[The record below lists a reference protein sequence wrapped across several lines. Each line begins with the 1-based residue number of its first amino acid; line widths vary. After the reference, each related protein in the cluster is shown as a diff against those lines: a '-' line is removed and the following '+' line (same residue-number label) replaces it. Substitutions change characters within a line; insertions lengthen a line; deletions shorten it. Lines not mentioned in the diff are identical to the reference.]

1 MNRLVIQLPALNEAA
16 SIEAVLK
23 SLPATLAGVDE
34 IRTVVVDDGSTDATG
49 RIAAAC
55 GADVVRHA
63 KPRGVGAAFRSGIR
77 RAIELGADVLVT
89 IDADGQ
95 FSTEDIRKLIA
106 PILADEAD
114 FVTGSRF
121 KDPAFEPEMPG
132 LKRWGNDVI
141 ARWISRMTGQD
152 FHDVSC
158 GFRAYSKDAFLRL
171 NLLGDFTYTH
181 EVFLSLAY
189 AGLRIQEVPIRVI
202 GVRKHGQSRVASNLW
217 KYAWRA
223 AGIILGT
230 YRDYRPLRFFGII
243 ALVMALMGI
252 VALSFLMVH
261 WLQTGAFFPY
271 KAVGF
276 AGGAFCGAALL
287 VYLIGL
293 VAEMQVRLRNG
304 LEDVLFRVRR
314 LDQHSRRQDSGR

>member
-23 SLPATLAGVDE
+23 SLPTSLAGVDD
-34 IRTVVVDDGSTDATG
+34 IRMIVVDDGSTDGTG
-49 RIAAAC
+49 QIAASC
-55 GADVVRHA
+55 GAHVIRHA

-77 RAIELGADVLVT
+77 RAIELGADILVT

-95 FSTEDIRKLIA
+95 FATDDVGRLVA
-106 PILADEAD
+106 PLLAGEAD

-121 KDPAFEPEMPG
+121 KDPALAPQMPG
-132 LKRWGNDVI
+132 VKRWGNDVI
-141 ARWISRMTGQD
+141 ACWISRLTGQD

-181 EVFLSLAY
+181 EVFMSLAY
-189 AGLRIQEVPIRVI
+189 AGLRIEEIPIKVR
-202 GVRKHGQSRVASNLW
+202 GVRKHGKSRVANNVW

-230 YRDYRPLRFFGII
+230 YRDYRPLQFFGF
-243 ALVMALMGI
+243 MALAMGLAGMAAI
-252 VALSFLMVH
+252 SFLGVH
-261 WLQTGAFFPY
+261 WIRTGAFFPY

-276 AGGAFCGAALL
+276 VGGAFCGAALL

-304 LEDVLFRVRR
+304 LEDVMFRVRR
-314 LDQHSRRQDSGR
+314 LDQHFHRHD